1 MNNQLTKRGIKK
13 FIKKVRI
20 GSNIRRLRRV
30 QRLTL
35 QNVADKCGYTRSLLS
50 KIETGKVVPPMSTLV
65 KIAGALNTNIAAI
78 MAEGERL
85 DCVFIPAD
93 KGKKPVP
100 TESGYAVLP
109 LAVDFKEKKMQPF
122 IFSIRREDLSDKA
135 NSHIGEEFIFVLEGS
150 MEFRVG
156 DKTYTMNPRDS
167 IFFNSIGE
175 HYISKVL
182 TDQVVYLNIF
192 N

>member
-1 MNNQLTKRGIKK
+1 MDQEKGM
-13 FIKKVRI
+13 
-20 GSNIRRLRRV
+20 GEHIRRLRRV

-65 KIAGALNTNIAAI
+65 KIAGALNTNIAAL
-78 MAEGERL
+78 MTEGDRL
-85 DCVFIPAD
+85 DCVFVPAD
-93 KGKKPVP
+93 QGKKPVP

-109 LAVDFKEKKMQPF
+109 LAVELKEKKMQPF
-122 IFSIRREDLSDKA
+122 IFSIRPEDLSDRA
-135 NSHIGEEFIFVLEGS
+135 NSHLGEEFIFVLEGL

-156 DKTYTMNPRDS
+156 DKAYTMKPRDS
-167 IFFNSIGE
+167 IFFNSIRE
-175 HYISKVL
+175 HYISKVFSEK
-182 TDQVVYLNIF
+182 VVYLNIF

>member
-1 MNNQLTKRGIKK
+1 MDQKG
-13 FIKKVRI
+13 RI
-20 GSNIRRLRRV
+20 GSQIRRLRRV

-35 QNVADKCGYTRSLLS
+35 QNVADRCGFTRSLLS

-65 KIAGALNTNIAAI
+65 KIAGALNTNIAAL
-78 MAEGERL
+78 MAEGDRV

-93 KGKKPVP
+93 QGKKPVP

-109 LAVDFKEKKMQPF
+109 LGVEFKEKKMQPF

-135 NSHIGEEFIFVLEGS
+135 NSHLGEEFIFVLEGS

-156 DKTYTMNPRDS
+156 EKTYKMGRRDS
-167 IFFNSIGE
+167 IFFNSLRE
-175 HYISKVL
+175 HYISKVI
-182 TDQVVYLNIF
+182 TNQVVYLNIF